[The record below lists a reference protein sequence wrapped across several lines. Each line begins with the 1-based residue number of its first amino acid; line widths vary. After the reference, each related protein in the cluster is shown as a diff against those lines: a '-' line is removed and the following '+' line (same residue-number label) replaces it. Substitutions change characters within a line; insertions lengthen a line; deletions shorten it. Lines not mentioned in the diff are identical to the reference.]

1 MKYNFNGKEIN
12 IPDAEIENSM
22 KLLSISKE
30 EAIEMWLDDNDYT
43 TNEEVEKLTEKAK
56 KEVKRYEKSDA
67 PRKKTEKVRKVDD
80 EKKTLLG
87 YLMDA
92 IRPHAN
98 ITAVK
103 NEAEFSFT
111 LGQTEYTVKLI
122 KHRTKK

>member
-30 EAIEMWLDDNDYT
+30 EAIEMRLDDNDYT
-43 TNEEVEKLTEKAK
+43 TNEEAEKLTEKAQ
-56 KEVKRYEKSDA
+56 KEVRRYEKSDA
-67 PRKKTEKVRKVDD
+67 PRKKAEKTRKVDD

-111 LGQTEYTVKLI
+111 LGKTEYTVKLI
-122 KHRTKK
+122 KHRAKK